1 MSRRHHVAVPAACRG
16 VKAYRIV
23 AVLVFATVVAG
34 AAHASSGLED
44 PAGGRTGT
52 AASPVFGT
60 FEAPPLAIRTP
71 DGALAGYLGDY
82 RDALHR
88 ATGLRFEIRFH
99 RSLAESKQTLSDGQV
114 ALRGPLV
121 LTPDV
126 PLRGSFTQ
134 PLERLPMEILVGSTG
149 GSLSGSLQGLARKRF
164 VALQS
169 GRLPGFSNDG
179 PAQPRLVAFET
190 DVDALE
196 ALGLGRIDAV
206 MLESG
211 RAAHHLGQL
220 HLSQIRAVGKAPF
233 AYEPAIAV
241 AEDRPAL
248 HATLEAGMQQLPR
261 SGLSQIRRKWLELPP
276 MPWHRSGSALIV
288 AAMLALGLMGTSVFY
303 SLKFLRQTQRR
314 GRQLREQ
321 RKRLE
326 RSERMYRALASS
338 ISDMVTIHR
347 SDGRILYASPSTL
360 GLTGY
365 DRRALLGRNLVEF
378 LHPDDRA
385 DAQAA
390 SAGLGPGVE
399 QRRTLRV
406 RCRNGMYRYF
416 ESVAKLFDAGHHGEF
431 IVVSRDV
438 TERIR
443 VNAEL
448 KQAHER
454 YRRLAFHDLRTGLP
468 NRVGLAARM
477 RDAVRAARR
486 GSRALAVMFLDI
498 DNLKTVNDAHGYSA
512 GDEIV
517 EALAARLVAATRGHC
532 ELARAGGD
540 EFVAIID
547 ENEPAALERLASIM
561 IDACVQ
567 PIPLGDD
574 HVYLSASVGIARYPS
589 DGMDGESLVASAGI
603 ALRAAKDAGKSTW
616 RHYDTE
622 IGRRATGRA
631 ASLRNLRGAFE
642 RGEFSLHYQP
652 KVSLETGRI
661 CGYEAL
667 LRWETA
673 DGPRGT
679 FELVVAAEQS
689 GFITTLG
696 DWVLR
701 EAARQSLAW
710 RAAGA
715 ACPIA
720 VNVSVAQLNDPR
732 FLAALRELTAQ
743 DPALP
748 GQLVLELTESTL
760 AAEVDRTLDTLDALS
775 AMGFALHIDD
785 FGTGFSSLARLSRM
799 PVSAL
804 KIDRSFV
811 TATPGDTDA
820 CEIVRAVVALARS
833 LRLQVVA
840 EGIETP
846 AQLQFLRSCGCEQG
860 QGYLFGHPMR
870 PAEAFMLW
878 QDPLPLAG
886 RAAAA
891 EAVLQA

>member
-1 MSRRHHVAVPAACRG
+1 VSAGYRVAAR
-16 VKAYRIV
+16 
-23 AVLVFATVVAG
+23 
-34 AAHASSGLED
+34 
-44 PAGGRTGT
+44 AGGRGSQAGRVVVALLLATIVAAAAKANSDVDEVVGGGAGT
-52 AASPVFGT
+52 APAAIFGT
-60 FEAPPLAIRTP
+60 FEAPPFAIRTP
-71 DGALAGYLGDY
+71 EGALTGYLGDY
-82 RDALHR
+82 LEALHR
-88 ATGLRFEIRFH
+88 ATGLHFEIRFH
-99 RSLAESKQTLSDGQV
+99 RSLSELKQALNDGRV
-114 ALRGPLV
+114 ALGGPLV
-121 LTPDV
+121 QTPDA
-126 PLRGSFTQ
+126 PLRASFTQ
-134 PLERLPMEILVGSTG
+134 PLERLPMKILVGPAG
-149 GSLSGSLQGLARKRF
+149 GSRMASLQGLSGKR
-164 VALQS
+164 VAVLQA
-169 GRLPGFSNDG
+169 GRLSGFLDEA
-179 PAQPRLVAFET
+179 AQPRLIAFET

-196 ALGLGRIDAV
+196 ALSLGRIDAAV
-206 MLESG
+206 LESR
-211 RAAHHLGQL
+211 RAAHYLGQL
-220 HLSQIRAVGKAPF
+220 HLSQIRAVGEAPF

-241 AEDRPAL
+241 GEDQPAL
-248 HATLEAGMQQLPR
+248 RAALEEGMKRLPA
-261 SGLSQIRRKWLELPP
+261 STLSQIRRRWLELPQS
-276 MPWHRSGSALIV
+276 PWYRSGPALV
-288 AAMLALGLMGTSVFY
+288 VFGVFALGLMSTSFFY
-303 SLKFLRQTQRR
+303 ALKFLRQSRQRD
-314 GRQLREQ
+314 RQLREQ

-365 DRRALLGRNLVEF
+365 DRRALIGRNLVEF
-378 LHPDDRA
+378 LHPEDRA

-390 SAGLGPGVE
+390 LAVLGPGVE

-431 IVVSRDV
+431 VVVSRDV

-454 YRRLAFHDLRTGLP
+454 YRRLAFHDPRTGLP
-468 NRVGLAARM
+468 NRVGLTARM

-517 EALAARLVAATRGHC
+517 EALAARLLAATRGQC

-540 EFVAIID
+540 EFVAIVD
-547 ENEPAALERLASIM
+547 EDEPAALERLASVM
-561 IDACVQ
+561 IEACVQ

-616 RHYDTE
+616 RHYDAE

-732 FLAALRELTAQ
+732 FLAVLRELTAQ

-820 CEIVRAVVALARS
+820 CEIVRAIVALARS

-840 EGIETP
+840 EGIETT

-870 PAEAFMLW
+870 PAEALMLW

-886 RAAAA
+886 RAGAA
-891 EAVLQA
+891 EAVLHA